1 MYMCMQF
8 VYAGCLL
15 VILYKLFITYCVYSN
30 RTQAKKNNCLTLV
43 RFSDNHTHPRMPSCI
58 LFSINIVLYMQPHTW
73 QRSSDTHFE
82 LAHFKKDKKK
92 KGDQPGVT
100 NHISQGQQAHTSGSV
115 CVLYPLL
122 CKVKIN
128 LPYSQL
134 FIEKLINNTPKC
146 YSPTNMY
153 MYMYMY
159 FYTRI
164 CTCTCMYTH
173 IPYMCTCT
181 SKIRPF

>member
-1 MYMCMQF
+1 
-8 VYAGCLL
+8 
-15 VILYKLFITYCVYSN
+15 
-30 RTQAKKNNCLTLV
+30 
-43 RFSDNHTHPRMPSCI
+43 
-58 LFSINIVLYMQPHTW
+58 MQPHTW

-122 CKVKIN
+122 RKVKIG

-134 FIEKLINNTPKC
+134 FIEKLRNNAPKC
-146 YSPTNMY
+146 HSPT
-153 MYMYMY
+153 YMYMY
-159 FYTRI
+159 FYTH
-164 CTCTCMYTH
+164 THSHLYVYMHVYT
-173 IPYMCTCT
+173 
-181 SKIRPF
+181 